1 MKGELG
7 RKIMTEFGSLRPKTY
22 SYLTDGNDINKKG
35 KRQKKCDIKQKLR
48 FEDYK
53 NFLEANQPEKKKNK
67 PPRKKKT

>member
-22 SYLTDGNDINKKG
+22 SYLTYGNDINKKG

-67 PPRKKKT
+67 PPRKK